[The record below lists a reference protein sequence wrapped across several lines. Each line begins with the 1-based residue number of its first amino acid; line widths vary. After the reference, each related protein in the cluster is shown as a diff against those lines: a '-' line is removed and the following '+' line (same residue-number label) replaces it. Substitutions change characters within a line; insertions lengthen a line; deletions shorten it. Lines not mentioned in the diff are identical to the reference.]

1 MMLMSLDQATLADIA
16 LRADRFRD
24 DKQWLS
30 AAFLYGEL
38 LENGPSSTHS
48 WVQYAHM
55 LKEAELFEEAIR
67 AYEFAI
73 SFDGTEPDPRLHLAH
88 LLKRLNRIA
97 DALEAFRALSALPDA
112 PPVEQEIRG
121 LHVTVMQAEPKT
133 PSVFASTRKSP
144 ETSACLAGFSR
155 LERREQARLAGLAAR
170 NRELDHKAAL
180 SEMSAVEIVRRATER
195 PLRARLDPKAHMVI
209 RDGSYVST
217 TKNPQFS
224 IVIEGEQLHRGWFV
238 IEVEIFGKGMAF
250 APILYVEHRAEWSRC
265 STYHLKP
272 MGEGRF
278 QAIGLI
284 EDEVLRLRLDPAD
297 CEGAFGIKT
306 FSLRQIGLVGSF
318 RRAHR
323 VDREAARAA
332 FLQVRTHKSIK
343 QFARDLAGILNYHGP
358 DDYEKWIAKYD
369 APTQEDLARYRRA
382 VDRWQNRP
390 LISIVVSVDEQNFS
404 LFEETLR
411 SLQEQV
417 YRNWQLHLVVSADAA
432 KEKQDEVNSRTEG
445 DARIMPVFAG
455 DDLTAK
461 TVLEAIQGRFVLFM
475 EAGDALASTGLYRLV
490 EHHVVKPL
498 SKLIYSDEDSIEHGL
513 RHSPLFKPDWDP
525 DYFYASNYVGQSV
538 LFEAELARASCPFAA
553 RFQDL
558 DVHDLVLRASEI
570 LSLDEITHIP
580 RVLYHRYGSSQACAE
595 AVLPY
600 PVTGSR
606 TQAIKESLAR
616 QGRQADLVTM
626 SSGLCRVLWP
636 VPEPAP
642 LVTLIIPTRDYA
654 DLLQGC
660 IGSILDITGYPAFEI
675 IIVDNG
681 SVEPKTLDYFD
692 SLRTRENI
700 RILEAPGPFNFSRL
714 NNLAVEQARGSI
726 VALINNDIVVTD
738 RDWLREMVSQAV
750 RPEIGAVGARLL
762 YKTGHIQHAGI
773 VCGIG
778 LVAAH
783 PHKFRAPDDPGYM
796 GRIFASQSLSAV
808 TAACLVVEKTKYRQA
823 GGMDEDNLR
832 VAFNDV
838 DFCLKLD
845 AAGYRNIYTPY
856 ATLIHL
862 ESISRGLDMSPE
874 KANRY
879 KGEAAFMQRKWGDK
893 VKRDRFYNV
902 NLTTDREDFSIGI

>member
-1 MMLMSLDQATLADIA
+1 MSLDQATLADIA
-16 LRADRFRD
+16 VRADRFRD
-24 DKQWLS
+24 DKQWL
-30 AAFLYGEL
+30 AAAVLYGEL
-38 LENGPSSTHS
+38 LENGPPSTHS

-55 LKEAELFEEAIR
+55 LKEAELFEEAIQ
-67 AYEFAI
+67 AYQFAI
-73 SFDGTEPDPRLHLAH
+73 ACDGTEPDPRLHLAH

-97 DALEAFRALSALPDA
+97 DALEAFQALSALPDA
-112 PPVEQEIRG
+112 TSVEQEMRG
-121 LHVTVMQAEPKT
+121 LHVTVMQAEAKT
-133 PSVFASTRKSP
+133 PSVFASTRQRS
-144 ETSACLAGFSR
+144 EASACLAGFSR
-155 LERREQARLAGLAAR
+155 LESRERARLADIADR
-170 NRELDHKAAL
+170 NRKLDDKAAL
-180 SEMSAVEIVRRATER
+180 SEMSAAEILRMATER

-224 IVIEGEQLHRGWFV
+224 IVIEGEQLHPGWFV
-238 IEVEIFGKGMAF
+238 IEVEIFGKGMVF
-250 APILYVEHRAEWSRC
+250 APVLYVEHRAEWSRF
-265 STYHLKP
+265 STYHFKP

-278 QAIGLI
+278 QAVGLI

-323 VDREAARAA
+323 VDRRAARAA
-332 FLQVRTHKSIK
+332 FLYVRTHKSIQ

-358 DDYEKWIAKYD
+358 DDYEKWIARYD
-369 APTQEDLARYRRA
+369 TPTQEDLARYRRA

-390 LISIVVSVDEQNFS
+390 LISVVVSVDDKNFS
-404 LFEETLR
+404 LLEETLR

-417 YRNWQLHLVVSADAA
+417 YRNWQLHLVVSAGVS
-432 KEKQDEVNSRTEG
+432 KEKQDKISNRAEG
-445 DARIMPVFAG
+445 DARIMPLFVSE
-455 DDLTAK
+455 DLTAK
-461 TVLEAIQGRFVLFM
+461 TVLEAIQGRFVLFI
-475 EAGDALASTGLYRLV
+475 EPGDALASTGLYRLV

-498 SKLIYSDEDSIEHGL
+498 SKLIYGDEDSIEDGI

-525 DYFYASNYVGQSV
+525 DYFYASNYIGQSV
-538 LFEAELARASCPFAA
+538 LFDADLARACCPSMAQL
-553 RFQDL
+553 RGL
-558 DVHDLVLRASEI
+558 DVHDVVLRASEI
-570 LSLDEITHIP
+570 LAPDEITHIP
-580 RVLYHRYGSSQACAE
+580 RVLYHRHGSKE
-595 AVLPY
+595 AIPKTVLPY
-600 PVTGSR
+600 PVTESR
-606 TQAIKESLAR
+606 TLAIKESLAR

-626 SSGLCRVLWP
+626 PSGLCRVLWP

-660 IGSILDITGYPAFEI
+660 IGSILDITDYPAFEI

-692 SLRTRENI
+692 SLRGREDV
-700 RILEAPGPFNFSRL
+700 RIIEAPGPFNFSRL
-714 NNLAVEQARGSI
+714 NNLAVEQARGCI
-726 VALINNDIVVTD
+726 IALINNDIVVTD
-738 RDWLREMVSQAV
+738 PDWLREMVSQAV
-750 RPEIGAVGARLL
+750 RPEVGAVGARLV
-762 YKTGHIQHAGI
+762 YKTGHIQHAGV

-783 PHKFRAPDDPGYM
+783 PHKFRAADDPGYM
-796 GRIFASQSLSAV
+796 GRIVSTQTLSAV

-823 GGMDEDNLR
+823 GGMDEENLK

-838 DFCLKLD
+838 DLCLKLD

-893 VKRDRFYNV
+893 VKHDRFYNV
-902 NLTTDREDFSIGI
+902 NLTTEREDFSIGI